1 MRYRERVLYCV
12 WLLIDQAWQ
21 CLPALC
27 KAICGQRFQQ
37 VARFQRTG
45 TLKLQPNTQGLQHQ
59 YEIGTSPSS
68 NITRQK
74 HNPALELEM
83 VTGEVLH
90 AKTWLALNLVQNMEA
105 KDKSLEFAPYVSL
118 VLRGPQYQRYAKP
131 KISTCETDV
140 YGMVFKHTP
149 QAISS

>member
-12 WLLIDQAWQ
+12 LLLIDQAWQ
-21 CLPALC
+21 YLPAFR

-37 VARFQRTG
+37 VARFQCTG
-45 TLKLQPNTQGLQHQ
+45 TLKLQPNTQELQHQ

-90 AKTWLALNLVQNMEA
+90 AETWLALNLVQNMEA
-105 KDKSLEFAPYVSL
+105 KDKSLTSIDH
-118 VLRGPQYQRYAKP
+118 Q
-131 KISTCETDV
+131 
-140 YGMVFKHTP
+140 
-149 QAISS
+149 